1 MMRGSG
7 LFYNHDGH
15 PNGSRNIKMRGCAN
29 KQPLF
34 KRNLNAGEM
43 DRLDKRV
50 DNLGKHF
57 DLAQKDVQEIKTS
70 TGKISNRGR
79 RIEDY
84 DVESDEVKNVVS
96 TAGFAFSLTGHK

>member
-1 MMRGSG
+1 MT
-7 LFYNHDGH
+7 
-15 PNGSRNIKMRGCAN
+15 
-29 KQPLF
+29 
-34 KRNLNAGEM
+34 
-43 DRLDKRV
+43 RLDKRV

-96 TAGFAFSLTGHK
+96 SPQELLSASQDTSSD

>member
-1 MMRGSG
+1 MLVG
-7 LFYNHDGH
+7 DVT
-15 PNGSRNIKMRGCAN
+15 
-29 KQPLF
+29 
-34 KRNLNAGEM
+34 
-43 DRLDKRV
+43 RLDKRV

-84 DVESDEVKNVVS
+84 DVATDEVKTVVS
-96 TAGFAFSLTGHK
+96 SPQDLLSAANNSRENNSRENNSQENNSEEQ